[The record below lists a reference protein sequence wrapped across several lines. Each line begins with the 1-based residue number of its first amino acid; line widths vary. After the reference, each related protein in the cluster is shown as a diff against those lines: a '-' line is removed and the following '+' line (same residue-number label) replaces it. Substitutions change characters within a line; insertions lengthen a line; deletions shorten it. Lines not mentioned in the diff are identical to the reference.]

1 MHKVVF
7 TTPNGTVIPNDE
19 IRNYDGAK
27 NVVLVEMDLESP
39 ENKRW
44 GEERV
49 KKIAEKFHKKA

>member
-27 NVVLVEMDLESP
+27 ML
-39 ENKRW
+39 
-44 GEERV
+44 
-49 KKIAEKFHKKA
+49 F

>member
-7 TTPNGTVIPNDE
+7 TTPNGTVISDDE

-27 NVVLVEMDLESP
+27 NVALVEMDLESP